1 MKIYLTKEVT
11 NIVEVE
17 YEIPDD
23 LEDELI
29 AKSIDNNYMGLEDII
44 YEYGEFIDETT
55 LDTTYSNVLSLDINN
70 KRYNFY

>member
-17 YEIPDD
+17 YEIPDE

-29 AKSIDNNYMGLEDII
+29 AKSIDNNDMGLEDII
-44 YEYGEFIDETT
+44 YDHGEFIDETT

>member
-29 AKSIDNNYMGLEDII
+29 AKSIDNNDMGLEDII

-55 LDTTYSNVLSLDINN
+55 LDTIYSNVLSLDINN

>member
-29 AKSIDNNYMGLEDII
+29 AKSIDNNDMGLEDII
-44 YEYGEFIDETT
+44 YEHGEFIDEAT

>member
-1 MKIYLTKEVT
+1 MKIYLTKEVN

-17 YEIPDD
+17 YEILDD

-29 AKSIDNNYMGLEDII
+29 AKSIDNNDMGLEDII
-44 YEYGEFIDETT
+44 YEHGEFVDETT
-55 LDTTYSNVLSLDINN
+55 LDITYSNVLSVDIND

>member
-29 AKSIDNNYMGLEDII
+29 AKSIDNNDMGLEDII